1 VSTSSD
7 PERAYSAAYRRVVT
21 LLLTAAY
28 TFNATDRGIIAFVG
42 QSMKL
47 DLQLTDAQLG
57 LLGGTAFGL
66 FYAFGGL
73 PIARLAERFNRVNI
87 ITAAMVVW
95 SGLCALCGLASA
107 FPQLL
112 CIRAGVGVAESGCT
126 PPAHSLISDY
136 YAPEERTSV
145 LSIYT
150 CGISVGYLLAAVVG
164 GYVAQR
170 WGWRAACASVG
181 LPGIAVAMLI
191 KKLIREPERGYSE
204 RRSNEPRGAPRAPE
218 RADAKRSAP
227 IAQGRPAGA
236 LSLRG
241 EVDAL
246 AEVAGLMIAQPEVRH
261 MVLGVTIGGFAAYG
275 FYYFVPSF
283 FSRAF
288 GLNYAASGVL
298 AGIAG
303 GVAVGLGIVAGG
315 ALADALAKFDR
326 RWYAL
331 VPAAGAAVAVPL
343 FALAVMTGDWRVSV
357 TALSIAGFCFY
368 TSLGPTFGVVQ
379 NSVGVRQRATATAL
393 LYICLNAFAL
403 GSGPL
408 FAGWTMDRLGD
419 LHLRQAIATAG
430 AATGTPT
437 ASPRPTAVV
446 PATSAE
452 PAAGLTPAAAPVS
465 FRQWCPGGAAPPGS
479 SAERAALC
487 KATLVRS
494 TREGLLLTL
503 IFFAWGGLHYLA
515 ASFGLTR
522 TAAPKV

>member
-1 VSTSSD
+1 MSTSSH
-7 PERAYSAAYRRVVT
+7 RAGGYSAAYRRVVA

-28 TFNATDRGIIAFVG
+28 AFNATDRSIIAFVG
-42 QSMKL
+42 QAMKL
-47 DLQLTDAQLG
+47 DLKLTDTQLG

-66 FYAFGGL
+66 FYALGGI

-87 ITAAMVVW
+87 ITAAMVAW
-95 SGLCALCGLASA
+95 SALCASCGIASA

-112 CIRAGVGVAESGCT
+112 CIRAGVGIAESGCT

-145 LSIYT
+145 LSVYT

-181 LPGIAVAMLI
+181 LPGIAVAVLI
-191 KKLIREPERGYSE
+191 KQVIREPARGHSE
-204 RRSNEPRGAPRAPE
+204 RVPQEAPSAAPF
-218 RADAKRSAP
+218 
-227 IAQGRPAGA
+227 
-236 LSLRG
+236 SLRR
-241 EVDAL
+241 EARAL
-246 AEVAGLMIAQPEVRH
+246 MEVAGLMIAKPEVRH

-315 ALADALAKFDR
+315 ALADALAKHDR

-331 VPAAGAAVAVPL
+331 VPAAGAGIAVPL
-343 FALAVMTGDWRVSV
+343 FALAVMARDWRVSV
-357 TALSIAGFCFY
+357 AALSAAGFCFY

-393 LYICLNAFAL
+393 LYICLNVFAL
-403 GSGPL
+403 GCGPL

-419 LHLRQAIATAG
+419 LHLREA
-430 AATGTPT
+430 PM
-437 ASPRPTAVV
+437 
-446 PATSAE
+446 SAQ
-452 PAAGLTPAAAPVS
+452 AAGEAVS
-465 FRQWCPGGAAPPGS
+465 FKRTCPGGTAPAGS
-479 SAERAALC
+479 GAELAALC

-494 TREGLLLTL
+494 TREGLLVTL
-503 IFFAWGGLHYLA
+503 IFFAWGGLHYFA
-515 ASFGLTR
+515 ASFGLAR
-522 TAAPKV
+522 NAPRP